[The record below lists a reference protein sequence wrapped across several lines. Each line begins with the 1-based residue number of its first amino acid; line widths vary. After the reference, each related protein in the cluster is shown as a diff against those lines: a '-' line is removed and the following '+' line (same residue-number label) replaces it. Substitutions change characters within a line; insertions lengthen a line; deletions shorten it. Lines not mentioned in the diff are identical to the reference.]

1 MEAEEYS
8 FSISPPTH
16 TSHHH
21 HPTTIIPHIF
31 CGNNGTCSLSFDEIS
46 VGYNAS
52 FSFSEHNES
61 PVPAISVFFPCRRH
75 HCFFFL
81 FFWSEI
87 ICPLLWDFHLYL
99 RKRLSQNASK
109 VVNSSKSDFRYYS
122 LNMAA
127 MKISNRDRM
136 VKVHAIFFLMG
147 WVRGYD
153 DDSWKGGQIGSV
165 DGWEQQ
171 WD

>member
-16 TSHHH
+16 HIPP
-21 HPTTIIPHIF
+21 HPTIIPHIF

-81 FFWSEI
+81 FFLVRNYLSSSLRFPSLFEKKTESKCKQSCKFLQI
-87 ICPLLWDFHLYL
+87 RFPLL
-99 RKRLSQNASK
+99 LSK
-109 VVNSSKSDFRYYS
+109 Y
-122 LNMAA
+122 
-127 MKISNRDRM
+127 
-136 VKVHAIFFLMG
+136 
-147 WVRGYD
+147 
-153 DDSWKGGQIGSV
+153 GGHENQ
-165 DGWEQQ
+165 
-171 WD
+171 